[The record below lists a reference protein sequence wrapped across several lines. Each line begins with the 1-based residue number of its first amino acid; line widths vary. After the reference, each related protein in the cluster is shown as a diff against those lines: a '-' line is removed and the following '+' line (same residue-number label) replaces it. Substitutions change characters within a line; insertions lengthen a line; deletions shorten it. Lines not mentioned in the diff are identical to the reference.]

1 MSDIKKPQAAAPAP
15 VSHMPDR
22 CPVEA
27 CGKGAKKLAFCDE
40 HFTWFKEGLV
50 NKKGEKPSDFDKK
63 FQMYKRKKA
72 A

>member
-1 MSDIKKPQAAAPAP
+1 MSEVKKPQPAGPAP
-15 VSHMPDR
+15 VSNMPDK

-27 CGKGAKKLAFCDE
+27 CGKGAKKLAFCEE
-40 HFTWFKEGLV
+40 HFMWFKQGLV

-63 FQMYKRKKA
+63 FQSWKRKHA